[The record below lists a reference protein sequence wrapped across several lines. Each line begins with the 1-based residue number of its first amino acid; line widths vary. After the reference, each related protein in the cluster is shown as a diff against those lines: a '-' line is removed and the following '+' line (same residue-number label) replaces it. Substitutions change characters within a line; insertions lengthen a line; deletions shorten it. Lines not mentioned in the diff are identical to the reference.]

1 MTTPYPYFRSL
12 AAVKTLGIDYDIKNR
27 YGTGDYLVYIA
38 IHGGAMEPP
47 TSQLAAYCAGTTG
60 AYYSFEALSDLTAA
74 TLALPATTFDEPFC
88 QVNVANSTR
97 AVSFRGVEDQRENE
111 EVAYLSGLDDVL
123 VALVSQELAAAG
135 FVVDTPPLRFEGS
148 DPQNIVNRTR
158 LRAGVQ
164 IDLTRSLR
172 KSFYAGGDLSLPS
185 VTSPS
190 NRLSAFLAFGDAV
203 KRAAAQVP
211 LTVDRE
217 DSPPVISATGV
228 VDTSVSVAMS
238 TPFAI
243 DHTGAVAS
251 TTDQRKQLVDRVHGL
266 VGTLPGERVMRATYG
281 VPTSA
286 ALFAI
291 NPEAAHAQL
300 ERGVIDAVAAFE
312 PSAVVSAV
320 VADVNDEAGSV
331 RVNVQVSRSDV
342 PNAEQDTTRTV
353 GVLVGGTVVATSG

>member
-12 AAVKTLGIDYDIKNR
+12 AAAKTLGIDYDIKNR
-27 YGTGDYLVYIA
+27 YGVGDYLVYIA

-47 TSQLAAYCAGTTG
+47 TSQLAVYCADATG
-60 AYYSFEALSDLTAA
+60 AYYSFEALSDLTAS
-74 TLALPATTFDEPFC
+74 TLALPATTFDEPFS
-88 QVNVANSTR
+88 QVNVGNSTR
-97 AVSFRGVEDQRENE
+97 AISFRGVEDQRESE

-123 VALVSQELAAAG
+123 VALVGQELTAAG

-148 DPQNIVNRTR
+148 DPRNIVNKTR
-158 LRAGVQ
+158 LHAGVQ

-172 KSFYAGGDLSLPS
+172 KSFYADGNLALQS
-185 VTSPS
+185 VNNPA
-190 NRLSAFLAFGDAV
+190 NRLPAFFAFGDAI
-203 KRAAAQVP
+203 KRAGAQVP
-211 LTVDRE
+211 LTVE
-217 DSPPVISATGV
+217 QEETPPIIQATGP
-228 VDTSVSVAMS
+228 VDTAVSRAMS

-251 TTDQRKQLVDRVHGL
+251 TTDQREQLLDRVHAL

-281 VPTSA
+281 VPTST

-291 NPEAAHAQL
+291 NAGAAHAQL
-300 ERGVIDAVAAFE
+300 ERAVIDAVAAWE

-331 RVNVQVSRSDV
+331 NVNVQVARSDV

-353 GVLVGGTVVATSG
+353 GVLVGGTVVSASG

>member
-1 MTTPYPYFRSL
+1 MTTYPYFRSL

-27 YGTGDYLVYIA
+27 YGTGDYLIYIA

-47 TSQLAAYCAGTTG
+47 TSQLAVYCADVTG

-74 TLALPATTFDEPFC
+74 TLSLSATTFDEPFC
-88 QVNVANSTR
+88 QVNVGNSLR
-97 AVSFRGVEDQRENE
+97 AISFRGVEDQRESE
-111 EVAYLSGLDDVL
+111 EVAYVSGLDDVL
-123 VALVSQELAAAG
+123 VALVSQELTVAG
-135 FVVDTPPLRFEGS
+135 FIVDTPPLRFEGS

-164 IDLTRSLR
+164 VDLTRSLR
-172 KSFYAGGDLSLPS
+172 KSFYAGGDLSTAAVSNPA
-185 VTSPS
+185 
-190 NRLSAFLAFGDAV
+190 NRLPPFFSFGDAI

-211 LTVDRE
+211 LTAE
-217 DSPPVISATGV
+217 QHETPPVIRVTGA
-228 VDTSVSVAMS
+228 VDTSVSVAMT

-251 TTDQRKQLVDRVHGL
+251 TTDQREQLVDRVHAL
-266 VGTLPGERVMRATYG
+266 VGTHPGERVMRATYG

-286 ALFAI
+286 ALFAV
-291 NPEAAHAQL
+291 NADAAHAQL
-300 ERGVIDAVAAFE
+300 ERAVIDAVGAFE

-320 VADVNDEAGSV
+320 TADVDDEAGSV

-342 PNAEQDTTRTV
+342 PNAELDTTRTV
-353 GVLVGGTVVATSG
+353 GVLVGGTVVAAGG